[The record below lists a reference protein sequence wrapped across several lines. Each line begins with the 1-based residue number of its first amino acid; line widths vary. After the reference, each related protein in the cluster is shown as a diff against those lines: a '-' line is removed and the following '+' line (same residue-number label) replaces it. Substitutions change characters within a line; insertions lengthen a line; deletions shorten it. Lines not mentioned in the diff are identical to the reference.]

1 MPIYEYK
8 CRKCDGK
15 FEMLRGMFDS
25 DEDIKCPECGEKH
38 PERVFS
44 VFGSKSSGA
53 DCTPTS
59 SGST

>member
-8 CRKCDGK
+8 CKKCDGK

-25 DEDIKCPECGEKH
+25 DRDIKCPVCDEEY

-44 VFGSKSSGA
+44 VFGSKSSAA
-53 DCTPTS
+53 DCLPKS
-59 SGST
+59 FGST

>member
-1 MPIYEYK
+1 MPLYEYK
-8 CRKCDGK
+8 CKKCDSK
-15 FEMLRGMFDS
+15 FEMLRGMTDN
-25 DEDIKCPECGEKH
+25 DEDIKCPECGGEY

-53 DCTPTS
+53 DCIPSS

>member
-8 CRKCDGK
+8 CKKCDGK

-25 DEDIKCPECGEKH
+25 DDNIRCPECGEEH

-44 VFGSKSSGA
+44 VFGSKSSGS
-53 DCTPTS
+53 DCLPTS

>member
-8 CRKCDGK
+8 CKKCENK

-25 DEDIKCPECGEKH
+25 DEDIKCPECGEEH

-53 DCTPTS
+53 NCLPTS

>member
-8 CRKCDGK
+8 CKKCDSK

-25 DEDIKCPECGEKH
+25 DEDIKCPECGEEY

-44 VFGSKSSGA
+44 VFGSKSSGV
-53 DCTPTS
+53 DCAPTS